1 MPDVMD
7 AILLIEDSPQIAVII
22 VSKLRR
28 EGFEV
33 VWKRDGDAASRF
45 LEIHSPS
52 LILLSTF
59 LDQKNAWDILR
70 ELRVSH
76 PDVPTI
82 LLLEHEEAPEADR
95 ARAMGCVHCVIK
107 PFKPSVLAR
116 VVKGILADK
125 TSTEKVPD

>member
-1 MPDVMD
+1 MD
-7 AILLIEDSPQIAVII
+7 SILLIEDSPQIAVII

-33 VWKRDGDAASRF
+33 VWKRDGDAAFQF
-45 LEIHSPS
+45 LESQRPG

-59 LDQKNAWDILR
+59 LDRKNAWDILQ
-70 ELRVSH
+70 EIRVSR
-76 PDVPTI
+76 PDIPTI
-82 LLLEHEEAPEADR
+82 LLLEHEEAEEADR
-95 ARAMGCVHCVIK
+95 AKAMGCVHCVIK

-125 TSTEKVPD
+125 TLSTKVPDPNG

>member
-1 MPDVMD
+1 MD
-7 AILLIEDSPQIAVII
+7 SILLIEDSPQIAVII

-33 VWKRDGDAASRF
+33 VWKRDGDSAFQF
-45 LEIHSPS
+45 LESQRPG

-59 LDQKNAWDILR
+59 LDRKNAWDILQ
-70 ELRVSH
+70 ELRASR

-95 ARAMGCVHCVIK
+95 AMAMGCVHCVIK

-116 VVKGILADK
+116 IVKGILADK
-125 TSTEKVPD
+125 TSTVKVPD